1 MPNAAASTA
10 PTLTRHWLT
19 QAARRRCCLSLALPR
34 PLVTAELSIGQPMF
48 RATNLR
54 IKEPSHVQ
62 FDDIEN
68 YGYKLA
74 ASIRNSPDV
83 LWTRLL
89 DVKIY
94 RKDVKIYRIMQGTM
108 SGARRRGR
116 PRTAWMDNTKTWTGL
131 SVEESVRISEDRD
144 KWRKYVHGRKYDQR
158 SDRGRLKNR
167 IYRTDTSW
175 FNIHCEA
182 EKKNEFSFV
191 CIFKYLTETGEFLHT
206 Y

>member
-1 MPNAAASTA
+1 
-10 PTLTRHWLT
+10 
-19 QAARRRCCLSLALPR
+19 
-34 PLVTAELSIGQPMF
+34 MF

-89 DVKIY
+89 DVVLCILEYFFHFKF
-94 RKDVKIYRIMQGTM
+94 RNVKIYRIMQGTM
-108 SGARRRGR
+108 SGARRRRR
-116 PRTAWMDNTKTWTGL
+116 PRTAWMDNIKTWTGL

-182 EKKNEFSFV
+182 EKKNQFSFV